1 MTVKKTMRKIDY
13 KTYLPALLT
22 GVALMLSFPK
32 FGYSWLAFVALVPL
46 LVVLRKADTWKA
58 IRCGLFA
65 GLVFYFGTLYW
76 VYHSVHFYGGMD
88 LSLSLGIAFMLS
100 LVLSLFVST
109 FAFFFSRTIT
119 HTSLPASFVAP
130 LYWVVL
136 EFLRNYLFTGFPWNL
151 LAYSQ
156 SDFLHLIQIADIT
169 GVYGVSFIIVAV
181 NGVIADI
188 FILRGRRMEM
198 PLFTML
204 PTVVGY
210 AVVAVLV
217 IVSLVYGGFRL
228 GQNRVGKLT
237 RASIIQGSIEQDVKW
252 NPLYQ
257 RMVISTYSK
266 MTREAMEDS
275 PDIVIWPESSM
286 PFLYSSD
293 IERQNELIALQDEIK
308 KPLLVGI
315 IDRRSDEVD
324 GEFFYTNSAA
334 LIKDGKT
341 AMVYDKTHLVPFG
354 EYVPLRK
361 VFFFVNKLVP
371 DLGEYRPGKDNRRG
385 SIAQGEFATLICYEI
400 IFPNLV
406 RKFFKDKGGGFIVNI
421 TNDAWFGRTPGPF
434 QHFNMAVFRA
444 VENRKP
450 VIRVANTGISGFISS
465 NGEVMA
471 KTELFEQKVLTRD
484 FFTDTSWTFYS
495 RFGDMFV
502 YMCIIFMFV
511 ILIDLRRT

>member
-1 MTVKKTMRKIDY
+1 MRKIAY
-13 KTYLPALLT
+13 RTYLPALLT

-58 IRCGLFA
+58 VRCGLFA
-65 GLVFYFGTLYW
+65 GLIFYFGTLYW
-76 VYHSVHFYGGMD
+76 VYHSIHFYGGMG
-88 LSLSLGIAFMLS
+88 LSLSLGVAFMLS
-100 LVLSLFVST
+100 LVLSLFVAT

-119 HTSLPASFVAP
+119 HTSLPASLVAP
-130 LYWVVL
+130 LFWLVL
-136 EFLRNYLFTGFPWNL
+136 EFLSNYFFTGFPWNL

-156 SDFLHLIQIADIT
+156 SGFLHLIQIADVT

-181 NGVIADI
+181 NGLIADI
-188 FILRGRRMEM
+188 FISRSRRMEM
-198 PLFTML
+198 PLFTL
-204 PTVVGY
+204 APTMAGY
-210 AVVAVLV
+210 AMVSALV
-217 IVSLVYGGFRL
+217 ITSLVYGGHRL

-237 RASIIQGSIEQDVKW
+237 RASIIQGNIEQDVKW

-257 RMVISTYSK
+257 RMVINSYRD
-266 MTREAMEDS
+266 MTKKAMDDS
-275 PDIVIWPESSM
+275 PDIVVWPESSM
-286 PFLYSSD
+286 PFLYSTD
-293 IERQNELIALQDEIK
+293 MERKNELLALQGEIG

-315 IDRRSDEVD
+315 IDRREGGVD
-324 GEFFYTNSAA
+324 GNHFYTNSAA

-341 AMVYDKTHLVPFG
+341 AMVYDKSHLVPFG

-361 VFFFVNKLVP
+361 IFFFVNKLVP
-371 DLGEYRPGKDNRRG
+371 DLGEYRPGKDNKRG

-406 RKFFKDKGGGFIVNI
+406 RKYFKNKGGGFIVNI

-450 VIRVANTGISGFISS
+450 VIRAANTGLSGFISS
-465 NGEVMA
+465 NGEIMA
-471 KTELFEQKVLTRD
+471 STSLFEQKVLTRD
-484 FFTDTSWTFYS
+484 FFTDTTRTFYS
-495 RFGDMFV
+495 RFGDIFV
-502 YMCIIFMFV
+502 YLCTILTII
-511 ILIDLRRT
+511 ILMDFRRN